1 MTIEKE
7 LEILKHRL
15 MLERTLVG
23 KKDKNAIKE
32 LEDKIKY
39 LKEIIKLREDK

>member
-15 MLERTLVG
+15 MLENTLVG
-23 KKDKNAIKE
+23 RKDENAIKQ
-32 LEDKIKY
+32 LKDKIEY
-39 LKEIIKLREDK
+39 LKRIIKLREDK